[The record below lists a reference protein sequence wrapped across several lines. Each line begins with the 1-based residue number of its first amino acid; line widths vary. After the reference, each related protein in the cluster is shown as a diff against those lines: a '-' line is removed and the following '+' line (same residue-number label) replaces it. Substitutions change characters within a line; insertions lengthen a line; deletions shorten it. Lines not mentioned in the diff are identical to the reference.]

1 MRMIAVL
8 KNREH
13 PEYGELSLPLPI
25 KASEYDHTMDML
37 ADLGIGDVLKRDCE
51 IIELSRTYVASS
63 MINQEVP
70 IDTVKEILGHTQIGS
85 MKAYMRISRDKLAM
99 CALGLD
105 GIEVVQEALL

>member
-1 MRMIAVL
+1 
-8 KNREH
+8 
-13 PEYGELSLPLPI
+13 
-25 KASEYDHTMDML
+25 
-37 ADLGIGDVLKRDCE
+37 
-51 IIELSRTYVASS
+51 

>member
-1 MRMIAVL
+1 MTDKTARL
-8 KNREH
+8 FH
-13 PEYGELSLPLPI
+13 
-25 KASEYDHTMDML
+25 D
-37 ADLGIGDVLKRDCE
+37 
-51 IIELSRTYVASS
+51 RTGRLRQYIASS

-105 GIEVVQEALL
+105 GIEVIQEALL

>member
-1 MRMIAVL
+1 
-8 KNREH
+8 
-13 PEYGELSLPLPI
+13 
-25 KASEYDHTMDML
+25 MDYTGSIYRLIDRAEDEM
-37 ADLGIGDVLKRDCE
+37 KE
-51 IIELSRTYVASS
+51 YVASS